1 MDTKLTLIRSNIGS
15 AMDLEILHLNK
26 LYARYY
32 KEVWHDTCGPT
43 FSQSLSCIGYAR
55 STLSRGKGGA

>member
-32 KEVWHDTCGPT
+32 KVDKVEPDQDGNQNGCPYMTTRVRENFDIEIP
-43 FSQSLSCIGYAR
+43 
-55 STLSRGKGGA
+55 